1 MPRARYIEIAIR
13 DRISSTTTCPICSH
27 EYCPNDECCRASTT
41 LSCCEQSMCTVC
53 LAKMSKRCTCDEACD
68 AVISYCAY
76 CRCIGPVSALD
87 IYLGLTKEMCA
98 SCKAASLET
107 DAKSPEEEEDDQA
120 DRESVGSAM
129 SVNAAA

>member
-1 MPRARYIEIAIR
+1 
-13 DRISSTTTCPICSH
+13 
-27 EYCPNDECCRASTT
+27 
-41 LSCCEQSMCTVC
+41 MCTVC

-98 SCKAASLET
+98 SCKAAET
-107 DAKSPEEEEDDQA
+107 DAKSPEEEEEEDDQA

>member
-13 DRISSTTTCPICSH
+13 DRNTSTTSCPICSH
-27 EYCPNDECCRASTT
+27 EYCPNDECARSSTS
-41 LSCCEQSMCTVC
+41 LRCCEQSMCTIC

-68 AVISYCAY
+68 IVISYCAY

-98 SCKAASLET
+98 SCKTVSL
-107 DAKSPEEEEDDQA
+107 DDPKPSPTLLQEDEEEEA
-120 DRESVGSAM
+120 VVSAEAM
-129 SVNAAA
+129 AEV

>member
-1 MPRARYIEIAIR
+1 
-13 DRISSTTTCPICSH
+13 
-27 EYCPNDECCRASTT
+27 
-41 LSCCEQSMCTVC
+41 MCTVC

-87 IYLGLTKEMCA
+87 IYLGLTRELCA
-98 SCKAASLET
+98 SCKAVTLET
-107 DAKSPEEEEDDQA
+107 DVKPQPEEAQA

-129 SVNAAA
+129 SVNGE